1 MPRTGSPISIEKLSN
16 TLQRITSDPMTL
28 SACAIRNL
36 HTAEAFVS
44 FYGIRELSESR
55 RGLPKP
61 VLILRVPGG
70 QEIGSDDVE
79 VSFRDGFSVAVSAD
93 PDGLVPSFAG
103 PVSLTLWVMRMAP
116 QAVRK

>member
-44 FYGIRELSESR
+44 FYGIRESANLE
-55 RGLPKP
+55 G
-61 VLILRVPGG
+61 
-70 QEIGSDDVE
+70 
-79 VSFRDGFSVAVSAD
+79 AVQAGAD
-93 PDGLVPSFAG
+93 LARSGW
-103 PVSLTLWVMRMAP
+103 TRN
-116 QAVRK
+116 RKR